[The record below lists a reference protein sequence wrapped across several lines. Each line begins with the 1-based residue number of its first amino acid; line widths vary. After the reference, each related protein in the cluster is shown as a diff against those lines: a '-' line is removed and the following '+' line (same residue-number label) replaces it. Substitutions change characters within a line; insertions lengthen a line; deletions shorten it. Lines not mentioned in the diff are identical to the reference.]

1 VRSKTDWE
9 PAYSNTPCK
18 QIQLLSTVK
27 TLTGPRVHGISP
39 VGEEK
44 VCGGKDLPKSQVLS
58 SEWKTEWVREGES
71 GDSEDGE
78 DDELPCVIGESEG
91 DCTDEACEDQWLVL
105 SIDRGAAYRKER
117 LVILKDTGQADEQD
131 WL

>member
-1 VRSKTDWE
+1 MQTNPAVEHSKNINW
-9 PAYSNTPCK
+9 S
-18 QIQLLSTVK
+18 
-27 TLTGPRVHGISP
+27 RVHGISP

-58 SEWKTEWVREGES
+58 SERKTEWVWEGES

-78 DDELPCVIGESEG
+78 EDDDELPCVIGESEG

-117 LVILKDTGQADEQD
+117 LVILKGTGQADEQD